1 MTKNDLQADVIKG
14 EPSWRLRAEEV
25 KVVCLW
31 FQVLRDV
38 FPQHTFLMNG
48 LVQGVKVNRSAV
60 YCQRSFQ
67 PLLLNLTLVEY
78 YDIMAS
84 LSLYFS
90 VRLGFPVISVGSSD
104 WCSVRHLGQEVLPPH
119 DSVLYLRPHPLH
131 EDQPLV
137 RLTLFLSNLPLGDKN
152 MSEEVKNYVHLNFW
166 LQLQTRAQHRK
177 WHIAHT
183 TLFIKHERNATNQKR
198 RIQKYSKAK

>member
-67 PLLLNLTLVEY
+67 QLLLNLTLVEY

-152 MSEEVKNYVHLNFW
+152 MSEEVKNYVH
-166 LQLQTRAQHRK
+166 
-177 WHIAHT
+177 
-183 TLFIKHERNATNQKR
+183 
-198 RIQKYSKAK
+198 

>member
-67 PLLLNLTLVEY
+67 PLLLNL
-78 YDIMAS
+78 S
-84 LSLYFS
+84 
-90 VRLGFPVISVGSSD
+90 
-104 WCSVRHLGQEVLPPH
+104 
-119 DSVLYLRPHPLH
+119 
-131 EDQPLV
+131 
-137 RLTLFLSNLPLGDKN
+137 
-152 MSEEVKNYVHLNFW
+152 
-166 LQLQTRAQHRK
+166 
-177 WHIAHT
+177 
-183 TLFIKHERNATNQKR
+183 
-198 RIQKYSKAK
+198 